1 MYISWHITASGRAYW
16 PKYGKKYV
24 DHVCMPAC
32 NTICQIFHPS
42 LLPPPS
48 ALLCLH
54 CGRLLNNLLT
64 ALGLVCNL
72 ILPLIVCCFFIKNLF
87 GFCATIF
94 YIGKC
99 GAVNETVFRGNNFT
113 LMCSQISP
121 LNVLLFLLFPI
132 LSAFFV
138 FDRSLPTM
146 HIPWWNFINMFLSF
160 FFTPSLQYLSLNNL
174 LPSIR

>member
-1 MYISWHITASGRAYW
+1 MFVCLHVTPFA
-16 PKYGKKYV
+16 KYS
-24 DHVCMPAC
+24 
-32 NTICQIFHPS
+32 I
-42 LLPPPS
+42 LLFSPPTPPTPS
-48 ALLCLH
+48 ALLCPH

-72 ILPLIVCCFFIKNLF
+72 ILPLIVCFYKRNLF
-87 GFCATIF
+87 GFCVTIF

-132 LSAFFV
+132 VSAFFV

-146 HIPWWNFINMFLSF
+146 HIP
-160 FFTPSLQYLSLNNL
+160 
-174 LPSIR
+174 